1 MNKLTKKTTGL
12 RIVPSKILYVQKK
25 REQQDLEQTVDKN
38 DEKQM
43 NECKSIYGGVD
54 KLLLFVL
61 YTRRTLMSKYII

>member
-1 MNKLTKKTTGL
+1 MATSMTMETICAFKNTLCTKK
-12 RIVPSKILYVQKK
+12 RK
-25 REQQDLEQTVDKN
+25 QQDLEQTVDKN
-38 DEKQM
+38 DKKQK

>member
-1 MNKLTKKTTGL
+1 METICAFNNTLSTKK
-12 RIVPSKILYVQKK
+12 Q
-25 REQQDLEQTVDKN
+25 EQQDIEQIVDKN
-38 DEKQM
+38 DKKQK